1 MLPPLSSTW
10 PVLRTYDA
18 AHSGCIALP
27 LGGIGT
33 GTVSLGGR
41 GQLCDWEVMNR
52 PNKGFTPPV
61 WGGMHG
67 TAAVILRTR
76 DALGQVTARCLEAE
90 LQAPFAGNVGA
101 PQQHHGL
108 PRFREG
114 DFSAAYPLAQVRLAD
129 PGMPLCVRLEAFNPL
144 VPGDEAASSLP
155 VAVLRYVLIND
166 GTTPVDATVCASVVN
181 FIGND
186 GRDGTSI
193 GNCNTPRS
201 SALDG
206 LHGLLMHSTGV
217 PAHDERWGT
226 LALTTTATTGVSQ
239 RSAWADVTW
248 GDTWLDF
255 WDDLLT
261 DGKLDEREVGTSATP
276 RASLAVSTVVPAG
289 GQREVTFVLAWHF
302 PNRQTWTPT
311 QQEAGKPALDPR
323 ENTIGNHY
331 CTQFADAWAAA
342 VHAAPLL
349 ATLEADTVR
358 FVKALTDADLP
369 LAVKDAAL
377 SNLSTLRSQT
387 VFRTPDGHLFGWE
400 GSHPHEGSCH
410 GSCTHVWNYEH
421 ATAALFG
428 GLARGMREIEFLHA
442 TAANGHMSFR
452 TNLPLSKALDHQL
465 AAADG
470 QLGCLMKLHREW
482 RNCGDDAWLRGVW
495 PQARKALEFCWIAG
509 GWDAD
514 RDGVMEGCQHNTM
527 DVEYYG
533 PNPQMQF
540 WYLGAL
546 RAAAVLATHLG
557 EQDFATRCN
566 ELAERGARWTDEH
579 LFNGEWY
586 VQQIRP
592 PAADTPIAHGLRH
605 ESMGSR
611 NLQDPDFQIGD
622 GCLIDQLV
630 GQVMAHL
637 NGLGHLA
644 DPAKLA
650 TTARAVWKHTHHADL
665 HGHFNH
671 MRSFALNDEPAMVM
685 ATWPRGG
692 RPKRPFPYC
701 HEVMTGFEYT
711 AALALILEGAV
722 DDGVQAIAD
731 VRFRHDGQRRNPF
744 DEAECGHHYARAMAS
759 WGAIAA
765 LTGLRWS
772 AQTGDLELHRCTTA
786 TTGIWAVGDAWGTWR
801 QQPERTAIRVT
812 VTTLGGQL
820 PLRSVTL
827 SGSQMPVTIP
837 ALGVGQTVT
846 VLVP

>member
-10 PVLRTYDA
+10 PVLRSYDA

-67 TAAVILRTR
+67 TAAVVLRTR
-76 DALGQVTARCLEAE
+76 DAQGVIKARCLEAE
-90 LQAPFAGNVGA
+90 LPAPFASNVGA

-129 PGMPLCVRLEAFNPL
+129 ADMPLRVRLEAFNPL
-144 VPGDEAASSLP
+144 IPSDEAASSLP

-166 GTTPVDATVCASVVN
+166 GPTAVEATVCASVVN
-181 FIGND
+181 FIGHD
-186 GRDGTSI
+186 GSGGTSI
-193 GNCNTPRS
+193 GNRNAVRH
-201 SALDG
+201 DG

-217 PAHDERWGT
+217 PTDSERWGT
-226 LALTTTATTGVSQ
+226 MALTTTATAGVSQ
-239 RSAWADVTW
+239 RSAWADVNW

-255 WDDLLT
+255 WDDLLI
-261 DGKLDEREVGTSATP
+261 DGQLDERESGTSATP
-276 RASLAVSTVVPAG
+276 RASLAVSTLVPAG

-311 QQEAGKPALDPR
+311 ADAPDNR
-323 ENTIGNHY
+323 IGNHY
-331 CTQFADAWAAA
+331 CTVFPDAWAAA
-342 VHAAPLL
+342 VHAAQQLS
-349 ATLEADTVR
+349 TLEAGTVR
-358 FVKALTDADLP
+358 FVKAFTDADLP

-442 TAANGHMSFR
+442 TAATGHMSFR
-452 TNLPLSKALDHQL
+452 TNLPLSRALDHGL

-482 RNCGDDAWLRGVW
+482 RNCGDDAWLKTVW
-495 PQARKALEFCWIAG
+495 PQARKALEFCWVAG

-546 RAAAVLATHLG
+546 RAATVLATHLG
-557 EQDFATRCN
+557 ETDFAAQCTD
-566 ELAERGARWTDEH
+566 LATRGAAWTDAN

-592 PAADTPIAHGLRH
+592 PAADTLIAKGLRH
-605 ESMGSR
+605 ESMGAR
-611 NLQDPDFQIGD
+611 DLQDPDFQIGD
-622 GCLIDQLV
+622 GCLVDQLV

-650 TTARAVWKHTHHADL
+650 TTARAVWTHTHHADL

-692 RPKRPFPYC
+692 RPTRPFPYC
-701 HEVMTGFEYT
+701 HEVMTGFEYA

-731 VRFRHDGQRRNPF
+731 IRFRHDGQRRNPF

-759 WGAIAA
+759 WGAVAA

-772 AQTGDLELHRCTTA
+772 AQTGELELHRCTTA
-786 TTGIWAVGDAWGTWR
+786 TAGFWAVGDAWGTWR
-801 QQPERTAIRVT
+801 QQPQAAGTQVEIT
-812 VTTLGGQL
+812 VLGGRL
-820 PLRSVTL
+820 PLCAITL
-827 SGSQMPVTIP
+827 SGRRVAVATP
-837 ALGVGQTVT
+837 ALAADQTVA
-846 VLVP
+846 VVVP